1 VGNSKWKAATSGN
14 KNQQARQHSFDGEET
29 APSAQQVAEQQP
41 QQHQQQHTH
50 QHQEEAQHQLQQPA
64 NAGNEEWSPS
74 MLAELDELLF
84 D

>member
-1 VGNSKWKAATSGN
+1 MPRLNVGKTVWQNE
-14 KNQQARQHSFDGEET
+14 QAQQHSLDGEET

-41 QQHQQQHTH
+41 HQHQQQHTH
-50 QHQEEAQHQLQQPA
+50 QHQEEAQQPQQPA

-74 MLAELDELLF
+74 NLAELDELLF